1 MDIFFN
7 GLLGPVTYS
16 NVISSLMLMIHGM
29 IGIFVV
35 MILIF
40 LVIVTLSKIPDK
52 EPSIKNKNSDE
63 ISKNRT

>member
-1 MDIFFN
+1 MAIFFN